1 MIRILALSRPHSVS
15 RHWAGPARVAALLG
29 VAALG
34 VSACSG
40 GAIGANNPESSG
52 QGFVGASYNSR
63 YLAPG
68 SRPPAPPVTGTTLT
82 GQRFSLAGQRGDV
95 VVMNFWG
102 SWCGPCRG
110 EAPALAQI
118 ARHFAGQ
125 PVRFMGDDEN
135 DSTDSALA
143 FEHTFNI
150 GYPSLNDPGGHAALA
165 FHSTLPPT
173 AIPST
178 LVIDKTGH
186 IAAIVVGGVTYNGLE
201 ALITRV
207 LAHKQVARA

>member
-1 MIRILALSRPHSVS
+1 MIGEPALSRPH
-15 RHWAGPARVAALLG
+15 RAGGSARLAVLLG
-29 VAALG
+29 VAALA

-63 YLAPG
+63 YLDPG
-68 SRPPAPPVTGTTLT
+68 SRPAAPPVTGTTLT
-82 GQRFSLAGQRGDV
+82 GQRFSLAARRGDV

-102 SWCGPCRG
+102 SWCGPCRA

-125 PVRFMGDDEN
+125 PVFFMGDDEN
-135 DSTDSALA
+135 DSPASAQA
-143 FEHTFNI
+143 FQDTFNI
-150 GYPSLNDPGGHAALA
+150 GYQSLNDPGGEAALA
-165 FHSTLPPT
+165 FHSTLPPI
-173 AIPST
+173 AIPTT
-178 LVIDKTGH
+178 LVIDRTGR
-186 IAAIVVGGVTYNGLE
+186 IAAIVVGGVSYNGLK

-207 LAHKQVARA
+207 LAQKPAAKA